1 MSAAAPLPATE
12 PLTEAVI
19 DSASV
24 GAGHDGEAELIVRLI
39 HPNGAAETVTL
50 DAELGFHLMNNCG
63 VSDAAG
69 LAGQPWRKILEG
81 L

>member
-1 MSAAAPLPATE
+1 MTHARLPSSDRPPAEATI
-12 PLTEAVI
+12 V
-19 DSASV
+19 SASV
-24 GAGHDGEAELIVRLI
+24 GAGHDGEAELIVRLV

-50 DAELGFHLMNNCG
+50 DGDLGFHLINICG
-63 VSDAAG
+63 VNDAAG